1 MPVDSDRLREQVAK
15 QLAAFSSARQSKIDA
30 VNAKQL
36 LAKKNPYLYR
46 YFGFDTTEGMVDALV
61 MAWLASSDE
70 TSFGSALEEI
80 AVYVCGEALGGKKS
94 TAEGIDLEFEKDSKR
109 YIVSI
114 KSGPNWG
121 NHDQI
126 KKMTDNFA
134 SVTRRLRQNKSI
146 GEVVAVNGCCYGKTP
161 RNGGYH
167 PRGYWKLCGK
177 EFWELISGDPNMY
190 KTLFGIVAD
199 ISDGTSW
206 VRDQSLV
213 SPTVNKATKDI
224 SEKYGDP
231 DGTLDWSSILEDLHS
246 RSD

>member
-1 MPVDSDRLREQVAK
+1 MPVDHNRLRVRVAQ
-15 QLAAFSSARQSKIDA
+15 QLVAFSSARQSKIDA

-46 YFGFDTTEGMVDALV
+46 YFGFDTTKGMVDALV

-70 TSFGSALEEI
+70 TSFGNALEEI
-80 AVYVCGEALGGKKS
+80 AIYVCGEAFGGSKS

-134 SVTRRLRQNKSI
+134 SATKRLRQSKST

-161 RNGGYH
+161 RGGGYQSK
-167 PRGYWKLCGK
+167 GYWKLCGK

-190 KTLFGIVAD
+190 KTLFGIVAE
-199 ISDGTSW
+199 ISNSNSH
-206 VRDQSLV
+206 VLDQSLV
-213 SPTVNKATKDI
+213 SPGGEGYKRYK
-224 SEKYGDP
+224 
-231 DGTLDWSSILEDLHS
+231 
-246 RSD
+246 